1 MKMGLPEAGSSSVRP
16 APQGSSPAFPSKSIL
31 IVDDD
36 EAVRQFLAEL
46 LRLDG
51 FHILQAGTADQALA
65 YLAQHPV
72 ALLMI
77 DVRLPDMDGIALLQR
92 MLEIDGGM
100 LGLVITGHGNIDVA
114 VRAMKAGASDF
125 LAKPFQ
131 NELVRHTV
139 TRLMELHRLRQENSV
154 LKHAII
160 RSGNL
165 RLTRMAL
172 TDFGMKEAKSGSD
185 TAADYQRGLAE
196 GERLAFE
203 RMATARRQ
211 EQELVTT
218 VVDRLEAIGSR
229 LHAAIEQEVAS
240 LAFGIAQK
248 VLRDAVAERPE
259 LVLAQVEAA
268 LAHVPEGGLI
278 KICVHPLDLPLLE
291 PARQALSQRAERALA
306 IKIEAD
312 ASITRGGCLIHTPS
326 RLVDATLE
334 TQLLR
339 IGEALRRRDT
349 DEAH

>member
-1 MKMGLPEAGSSSVRP
+1 MKMGLPATGSASVRAAPHRP
-16 APQGSSPAFPSKSIL
+16 APELSAKSIL
-31 IVDDD
+31 LVDDD
-36 EAVRQFLAEL
+36 EAVRCL
-46 LRLDG
+46 LTDLLHADG
-51 FHILQAGTADQALA
+51 FHVLQAGTANEALA
-65 YLAQHPV
+65 CLSRHPV

-77 DVRLPDMDGIALLQR
+77 DVQLPDMDGIALLQR

-100 LGLVITGHGNIDVA
+100 LGLVITGYGNIDVA

-131 NELVRHTV
+131 NDLVRHTV

-172 TDFGMKEAKSGSD
+172 TDFGMKEAKSGQE

-203 RMATARRQ
+203 RVAAARRQ
-211 EQELVTT
+211 EQELVKT
-218 VVDRLEAIGSR
+218 VVDRLDAIGGR
-229 LHAAIEQEVAS
+229 LHESIEQDVAS

-248 VLRDAVAERPE
+248 VLRDAVAERPD
-259 LVLAQVEAA
+259 LILTQVQAA
-268 LAHVPEGGLI
+268 FAHVPERGAI
-278 KICVHPLDLPLLE
+278 RICVHPLDVPLLE
-291 PARQALSQRAERALA
+291 PARQALCERAEPALT
-306 IKIEAD
+306 IKIEGD
-312 ASITRGGCLIHTPS
+312 ASIARGGCLIHTPS

-339 IGEALRRRDT
+339 IGEALRRRNT

>member
-1 MKMGLPEAGSSSVRP
+1 MKMGLPAAGSSSVRP
-16 APQGSSPAFPSKSIL
+16 APQRPSPAFASKSIL
-31 IVDDD
+31 VVDDD
-36 EAVRQFLAEL
+36 EAVRQFLTHL
-46 LRLDG
+46 LQPDG
-51 FHILQAGTADQALA
+51 FHILQAGTAEEALA
-65 YLAQHPV
+65 CLAQHPV
-72 ALLMI
+72 ALLMT

-131 NELVRHTV
+131 NDLVRHTV

-160 RSGNL
+160 RSGNI

-172 TDFGMKEAKSGSD
+172 TDFGMKEAKSGPD
-185 TAADYQRGLAE
+185 TGAEYQRGVAD

-203 RMATARRQ
+203 RLAAARRQ
-211 EQELVTT
+211 EQELVTA
-218 VVDRLEAIGSR
+218 VVDRLEAIGNR
-229 LHAAIEQEVAS
+229 LHATIEQDVAS

-248 VLRDAVAERPE
+248 VLREAVTERPE
-259 LVLAQVEAA
+259 LVLTQVQAA
-268 LAHVPEGGLI
+268 LGHVPEGGLI

-291 PARQALSQRAERALA
+291 PARQALCQRADRSLT
-306 IKIEAD
+306 IKFEAD
-312 ASITRGGCLIHTPS
+312 ASIARGGCLVHTPS

-349 DEAH
+349 DETH

>member
-16 APQGSSPAFPSKSIL
+16 APQRSSPAFPSKSIL

>member
-1 MKMGLPEAGSSSVRP
+1 MKMGLPAAGSSSVRP
-16 APQGSSPAFPSKSIL
+16 VPQRPSPAFASKSIL

-36 EAVRQFLAEL
+36 EAVRQLLATL
-46 LRLDG
+46 LQSDG
-51 FHILQAGTADQALA
+51 FNVLQAGTADEALA
-65 YLAQHPV
+65 GLAKHPV

-125 LAKPFQ
+125 LSKPFQ

-172 TDFGMKEAKSGSD
+172 TDFGMKDAKSGPD
-185 TAADYQRGLAE
+185 TAAEYQRGLAD

-203 RMATARRQ
+203 RMAAARRQ
-211 EQELVTT
+211 EQELITA
-218 VVDRLEAIGSR
+218 VVGRLEAIEGR
-229 LHAAIEQEVAS
+229 LHETIEQDVAS

-259 LVLAQVEAA
+259 LILAQVQAA
-268 LAHVPEGGLI
+268 LAHVPEGGFI

-291 PARQALSQRAERALA
+291 PARQALSQRADRALT

-312 ASITRGGCLIHTPS
+312 AAIARGGCLIHTPS

-339 IGEALRRRDT
+339 IGEALRRRST